1 MKTYKREL
9 ALVFSSILVWEI
21 YNGNTEMVEVIIWPI
36 VSLIAAAAGLHIY
49 GGMHKGSTESS
60 DRGRS

>member
-60 DRGRS
+60 DRRRS